1 MIKTLAVGVAML
13 AASMGVQAQTVVTM
27 QPAAC
32 GGGVWCATVPND
44 SGDQMLLYGST
55 NYQGVG
61 VILTLPDGSQ
71 RSYQSVN
78 YRGYNTI
85 YHGTCPAAPV
95 AGYVALSLNGERVPM
110 SGVTGPATITAV
122 FTCTTHQGSGGRGNG
137 PHQVWTLMAGTVEF

>member
-1 MIKTLAVGVAML
+1 MLKAVIAVVL
-13 AASMGVQAQTVVTM
+13 AACGMAAEAQTVVTM

-32 GGGVWCATVPND
+32 GAGVWCATVPND

-71 RSYQSVN
+71 RSYQSLN
-78 YRGYNTI
+78 YRGSAVIYN
-85 YHGTCPAAPV
+85 GTCPRAPEV
-95 AGYVALSLNGERVPM
+95 GYVGLGLNGERVPM